1 MKLYMGYIGHECFG
15 KCVVFWLLIL
25 LVAEP
30 NQKQQQEYLV

>member
-1 MKLYMGYIGHECFG
+1 MKVYMSYFGFECFDEEN
-15 KCVVFWLLIL
+15 VFWLLLL